1 MQRKLLITKKLAR
14 NISLG
19 AILMAVPTIGSAFT
33 FTTCGATGPEGP
45 LQAACDT
52 AYTGTD
58 LEGLVTVAAGI
69 QSWTVPATG
78 LYRIET
84 QGAQGASGDVDFVG
98 GLGAQIIGEYSL
110 TAGSVIQV
118 VVGQQG
124 IGQSSGSN
132 GGGGGGSFVVD
143 SSDTPIQ
150 VAGGG
155 GGTRNFV
162 SQNGCDASITE
173 FGIIGSGS
181 SETSACT
188 VKAVALGL
196 GGAVSSSWGSS
207 GAGFNG
213 DGADDS
219 TYGFGGSS
227 WANGMSGGDA
237 SLPSFGNQAHG
248 GFGGGGTGN
257 GGYGGGGGGG
267 YSGGDGGRV
276 AGGGGSY
283 NTGANPV
290 ATAAVSSGDGT
301 VIIDLLSATATN
313 VAPIPTLSQWA
324 QGLLILLLLASAVL
338 LRKKSSIS

>member
-1 MQRKLLITKKLAR
+1 
-14 NISLG
+14 
-19 AILMAVPTIGSAFT
+19 MAVPTIGSAFT
-33 FTTCGATGPEGP
+33 FTTCGATGPDGP

-52 AYTGTD
+52 AYTATD
-58 LEGLVTVAAGI
+58 LAGAVTVTAGI
-69 QSWTVPATG
+69 QNWTVPTTG

-84 QGAQGASGDVDFVG
+84 QGAQGASGDTVFVG

-124 IGQSSGSN
+124 IGQSSGNN

-143 SSDTPIQ
+143 SADAPIQ
-150 VAGGG
+150 IAGGG
-155 GGTRNFV
+155 GGAK
-162 SQNGCDASITE
+162 SDPAQNGCDASITQ
-173 FGIIGSGS
+173 FGTIGGGFNVS
-181 SETSACT
+181 SLCT
-188 VKAVALGL
+188 VKAVDLRL
-196 GGAVSSSWGSS
+196 GGIIGSISWGSA

-213 DGADDS
+213 DGATDP
-219 TYGFGGSS
+219 GFGPTGAVGADGGSS

-237 SLPSFGNQAHG
+237 SASGNPGHG

-257 GGYGGGGGGG
+257 GSSGGGGGGG
-267 YSGGDGGRV
+267 YSGGDGGWI

-301 VIIDLLSATATN
+301 VIIDLLSATSTN
-313 VAPIPTLSQWA
+313 VEPVPTLSQWA

-338 LRKKSSIS
+338 FRKRSSIR